1 MDIAKIISEN
11 QLRLKVLNAPYD
23 PFTGL
28 GSTIPRTKVDFN
40 DIGTLYVPNEMITV
54 SPFAKDLCNAKNFS
68 DVAKKLG
75 VDIPTII
82 NMFNVDRFKYD
93 FEYWAATTIT
103 IMNKDTSIP
112 FKFKLRK
119 VQLILL
125 SALEDMRVSG
135 LPIRVVLL
143 KARQWGGSTLVQIY
157 MMWIQQLH
165 KINWNLAVCAQD
177 DGAANNIS
185 QLYQRAADLYPSQ
198 IGEISFKPY
207 ARSPKNIQNI
217 ERGGIIG
224 VGSVNN
230 PDQFRSYPYYMLH
243 ASELGIWKDTP
254 KRTSSQL
261 VQSLKSSIPPNPYT
275 MIVEESTAKGV
286 GTYFHD
292 EWLAAEN
299 GETGYRAVFV
309 PFHKIDMYQKP
320 IKDRVKFIKEMTDED
335 RITWE
340 LGGTLEA
347 INWYKYFMQTE
358 RYELV
363 QMQEEFPRTPEEAFI
378 STGQRIFPHT
388 YISTA
393 RINIRN
399 NFQTGE
405 LFPNGITG
413 KEALKDIEFHE
424 SNTGNLKIWK
434 RPVKFVT
441 RDMEG
446 NTGEFA
452 VKRRYVAFAD
462 IGGINPKADY
472 SVIKIIDRY
481 WMLFGGSPETVAVWH
496 GHLDQDLF
504 SWKCAQLCTYYDKAL
519 LAIEANSLKKEKGDG
534 DYFVTVLDNIAEH
547 YDNLFIRNNHENINR
562 DFLPKYG
569 FHTNQGNKDMI
580 ITNLLGAFRD
590 ETFRE
595 REKEALNEC
604 DTFERKPDGSM
615 GAVSGKHDDRV
626 IVTSGAYWL
635 ATKYAPLGPPLM
647 MPYVPDHERGNVIKK
662 KRIINEATI

>member
-11 QLRLKVLNAPYD
+11 QVRLEELNSPYN
-23 PFTGL
+23 PITGL

-40 DIGTLYVPNEMITV
+40 DIGTLYIPNEMIELSSFTN
-54 SPFAKDLCNAKNFS
+54 DLCEAKNFK

-75 VDIPTII
+75 VDIPTMI
-82 NMFNVDRFKYD
+82 NMFNIDRFKYD
-93 FEYWAATTIT
+93 FEYWAFTTIT

-112 FKFKLRK
+112 FKFKQRK
-119 VQLILL
+119 AQLILL
-125 SALEDMRVSG
+125 SALEEMRVAG
-135 LPIRVVLL
+135 IPIRIVLL

-185 QLYQRAADLYPSQ
+185 QLYQRAADLYPAQ
-198 IGEISFKPY
+198 IGTISFKPY
-207 ARSPKNIQNI
+207 ARSPKNIQNL

-243 ASELGIWKDTP
+243 GSELGVWKDTP
-254 KRTSSQL
+254 KRTSAQL

-320 IKDRVKFIKEMTDED
+320 IADKAKFIKEMKAED
-335 RITWE
+335 WITWN

-347 INWYKYFMQTE
+347 VNWYNYFQRTE

-388 YISTA
+388 YISNA
-393 RINIRN
+393 RINVKKPAKI
-399 NFQTGE
+399 GDMY
-405 LFPNGITG
+405 PSIVG
-413 KEALKDIEFHE
+413 KAALKDIEFKE

-434 RPVKFVT
+434 MPVKFVT
-441 RDMEG
+441 RDLEG
-446 NTGEFA
+446 NIGEFA

-462 IGGINPKADY
+462 LGGTNPKADY
-472 SVIKIIDRY
+472 SIIKIIDRY

-496 GHLDQDLF
+496 GHLDHDLF
-504 SWKCAQLCTYYDKAL
+504 AWKCVQICTLYGKAL
-519 LAIEANSLKKEKGDG
+519 LAIEANSLKKEKKDG
-534 DYFVTVLDNIAEH
+534 DHFVTVLDNIAEH

-569 FHTNQGNKDMI
+569 FHTTQGNKDMI
-580 ITNLLGAFRD
+580 INSLLGAYRD
-590 ETFRE
+590 DNFRE
-595 REKEALNEC
+595 REKEALDEC
-604 DTFERKPDGSM
+604 DVFERKADGSM
-615 GAVSGKHDDRV
+615 GAVSGKKDDRV
-626 IVTSGAYWL
+626 ITTAGAFWL
-635 ATKYAPLGPPLM
+635 ATKYATLGPPILV
-647 MPYVPDHERGNVIKK
+647 PYVPDTERGRILKK
-662 KRIINEATI
+662 KHILGESSM